1 MMMKSKKKSQTKKIQ
16 LKKLGPNLKDKK
28 IIGDEIKSYL

>member
-1 MMMKSKKKSQTKKIQ
+1 MKSKKKSQTKKIK

-28 IIGDEIKSYL
+28 NHRWWN

>member
-28 IIGDEIKSYL
+28 NHR